1 MIRLMPTT
9 SAQTRRKRRG
19 FTLVEILIASLLL
32 ALLASL
38 TISRVMGTTKRVFDH
53 TVESV
58 ADLLIVF
65 AQRNQFSR
73 NPIALRWDEGGKQ
86 GTLRVV
92 SLNRNE
98 DLDDVLPVW
107 EIEPNFPSVIFPE
120 PQVARLVSVKADG
133 EMAEIAEYPL
143 PIGANM
149 PRPSIEIRLEDPN
162 GQIHTVSLAA
172 HEISPN
178 ITETSE
184 AGMSKR
190 LPIDL
195 NETGQ
200 RWEEW

>member
-1 MIRLMPTT
+1 MLDVARTF
-9 SAQTRRKRRG
+9 SGHDRGNRRG
-19 FTLVEILIASLLL
+19 FTLLEILIASLLV

-38 TISRVMGTTKRVFDH
+38 TITRVLGTSTRVFDH
-53 TVESV
+53 TVEGVS
-58 ADLLIVF
+58 DLLIVF

-73 NPIALRWDEGGKQ
+73 NPIALRWDAGGEQ
-86 GTLRVV
+86 GILRIV
-92 SLNRNE
+92 SLDRNE

-107 EIEPNFPSVIFPE
+107 KIEPNLPYVVFPE
-120 PQVARLVSVKADG
+120 TQVARLVSVTADG
-133 EMAEIAEYPL
+133 EVADIAEYPL

-172 HEISPN
+172 HELAPTIAEGGS
-178 ITETSE
+178 
-184 AGMSKR
+184 AGMSTR
-190 LPIDL
+190 LPVDL